1 MTDERMSESQ
11 LREQLDALGYR
22 LWIRH
27 DDAGAVIYHVN
38 HSGNH
43 NHAHGLRTLEQVQDW
58 LGSAAPATDDCPLF
72 DQEPRMEAP
81 E

>member
-11 LREQLDALGYR
+11 LREVADGLGYR
-22 LWIRH
+22 LWARRTNT
-27 DDAGAVIYHVN
+27 GAVIYHVN

-43 NHAHGLRTLEQVQDW
+43 DHAHGLRSLEEVEHW
-58 LGSAAPATDDCPLF
+58 LGSAEPARDDCPHF
-72 DQEPRMEAP
+72 EEAA